1 MDAGNASRPTSRAF
15 RGKTLGR
22 ITGAQSLRQ
31 FDAVDEARALNVAA
45 LNSFRG
51 FGHHDGTRPQRI
63 RVDRDC
69 RCARSLH
76 PPDRWGRH
84 CTAAMVIVS
93 RCFISPSE
101 QVPKQW
107 SASWTL
113 DHGQPGPAG
122 GFLAGRGKHN
132 STRASTGAVAHV
144 TRTRAEDKGSRPG
157 VESLH
162 GRPAV
167 ARCAAPRRRVAA
179 YSPLISRKN
188 SGSLTWPRSTRQA
201 TSLSARS

>member
-107 SASWTL
+107 SASSTL

-144 TRTRAEDKGSRPG
+144 TRTCAEDKGSRPG
-157 VESLH
+157 VEVSTWAAS
-162 GRPAV
+162 GRAMRR
-167 ARCAAPRRRVAA
+167 ASSQGSGLLAAHQPQELGFVNVAA
-179 YSPLISRKN
+179 FDEA
-188 SGSLTWPRSTRQA
+188 GD
-201 TSLSARS
+201 